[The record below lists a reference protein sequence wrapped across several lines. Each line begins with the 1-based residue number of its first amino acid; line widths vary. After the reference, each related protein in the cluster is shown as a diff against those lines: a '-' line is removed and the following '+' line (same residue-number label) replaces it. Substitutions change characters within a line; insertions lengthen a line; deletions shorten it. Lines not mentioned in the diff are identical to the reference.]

1 MISFVQGAIAAATT
15 ACLYRQIT
23 QAKEKQP
30 AWENITLAANHLFLV
45 VNAVLRE
52 NHVKSPAFT
61 SCARTVF
68 YLTPVAL
75 IASFYANR
83 KVTRREKSVSSYFS
97 RLYYLIA
104 AASLAFIGNKE
115 FRIAAFAVLTL
126 DMAVHREQCPMLI
139 RKVFTIFCQLAA
151 IVTFAHYWKKLTT
164 VERQAT
170 MTVIGLAVFGPKI
183 VAMLPEEDS
192 SDEGEIRGKV
202 RYSDAQ
208 KKVMKETA
216 YPCYYHPRHCHPTI
230 IYAGNSS
237 ASPPVSRRE
246 KSTFSVDSFF
256 LPNPIE
262 D

>member
-1 MISFVQGAIAAATT
+1 MTSFVQGTIAAATM
-15 ACLYRQIT
+15 ACLYRQIN

-30 AWENITLAANHLFLV
+30 AWENITLSANHLFII

-52 NHVKSPAFT
+52 NHFKSPAFT

-83 KVTRREKSVSSYFS
+83 KVTRREKSISNYFS
-97 RLYYLIA
+97 RAYYLIA

-126 DMAVHREQCPMLI
+126 DMAVHREHCPKLI

-183 VAMLPEEDS
+183 VAMLPEDL
-192 SDEGEIRGKV
+192 DDREIRGKV
-202 RYSDAQ
+202 RYSDAD
-208 KKVMKETA
+208 KRFLKENA
-216 YPCYYHPRHCHPTI
+216 YPCNYYPHRCHV
-230 IYAGNSS
+230 YYGGGNSTPPAS
-237 ASPPVSRRE
+237 ASRG
-246 KSTFSVDSFF
+246 KGATLTMDAFF
-256 LPNPIE
+256 LPNPVE